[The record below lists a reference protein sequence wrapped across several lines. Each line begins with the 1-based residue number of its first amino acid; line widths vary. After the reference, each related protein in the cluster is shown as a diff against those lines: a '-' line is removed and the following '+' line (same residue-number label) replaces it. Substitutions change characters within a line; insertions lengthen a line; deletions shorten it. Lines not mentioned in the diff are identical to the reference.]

1 MTTTADE
8 PQQPPRRRAPAGAA
22 VLREDVT
29 EAIRAAVFEELAA
42 VGYARMSIEG
52 IARRAGVGKTAVYRR
67 WRSKLHLVLDLVSA
81 LAVQG
86 LPAPDTGS
94 LEGDLR
100 LLYEV
105 TSRALR
111 HPVAS
116 QIIPDLQAEAARNP
130 EIAEAMQKALREG
143 QDGRGQRHRGGGGAR
158 GELRAGLDDDLA
170 LDLISGPLYWRS
182 VVVRGPKLPKGYLG
196 ALARA
201 TAEALRAHLSGLRR
215 QGAPC
220 APATGGVSPV
230 AASGCSR
237 SQPSHADAIM
247 SCTSS
252 RAFQPSS
259 AAARSAEAT
268 TRAGSPGRRG

>member
-1 MTTTADE
+1 MTTNAAESADE
-8 PQQPPRRRAPAGAA
+8 PPARARRRAPAGAA

-29 EAIRAAVFEELAA
+29 EAIRAAVFEELAS

-67 WRSKLHLVLDLVSA
+67 WRSKLHLVLDVVSA
-81 LAVQG
+81 LAVTG
-86 LPAPDTGS
+86 FPVPDTGS

-130 EIAEAMQKALREG
+130 DLADAFQKALRDGQEG
-143 QDGRGQRHRGGGGAR
+143 VASRIVAAAAGR
-158 GELRAGLDDDLA
+158 GELPAGLDPELT

-182 VVVRGPKLPKGYLG
+182 VVIRSPKLPKGYLEK
-196 ALARA
+196 LARA
-201 TAEALRAHLSGLRR
+201 TAGALKAL
-215 QGAPC
+215 
-220 APATGGVSPV
+220 
-230 AASGCSR
+230 
-237 SQPSHADAIM
+237 
-247 SCTSS
+247 
-252 RAFQPSS
+252 
-259 AAARSAEAT
+259 
-268 TRAGSPGRRG
+268 

>member
-1 MTTTADE
+1 MTNADAPE
-8 PQQPPRRRAPAGAA
+8 PRPRRRAPAGAA

-29 EAIRAAVFEELAA
+29 EAIRTAVFEELAA

-67 WRSKLHLVLDLVSA
+67 WRSKLHVVLDVVSA

-116 QIIPDLQAEAARNP
+116 QILPDLQAEAARNP
-130 EIAEAMQKALREG
+130 DIAEAVQKALREG
-143 QDGRGQRHRGGGGAR
+143 QDGVAKGIVTAAQER
-158 GELRAGLDDDLA
+158 GEIGADVDRALA

-182 VVVRGPKLPKGYLG
+182 VVIRSPKLPKGYLDG
-196 ALARA
+196 LTRA
-201 TAEALRAHLSGLRR
+201 TAQALKAL
-215 QGAPC
+215 
-220 APATGGVSPV
+220 
-230 AASGCSR
+230 
-237 SQPSHADAIM
+237 
-247 SCTSS
+247 
-252 RAFQPSS
+252 
-259 AAARSAEAT
+259 
-268 TRAGSPGRRG
+268 

>member
-1 MTTTADE
+1 MLCGMTTNAAESADE
-8 PQQPPRRRAPAGAA
+8 PPARPRRRAPAGAA

-67 WRSKLHLVLDLVSA
+67 WRSKLHLVLDVVSA
-81 LAVQG
+81 LAVTG
-86 LPAPDTGS
+86 FPVPDTGS

-130 EIAEAMQKALREG
+130 DLAAAFQKALRDGQEG
-143 QDGRGQRHRGGGGAR
+143 VASRIVAAAEGR
-158 GELRAGLDDDLA
+158 GELRAGVDADLA

-182 VVVRGPKLPKGYLG
+182 VVIRSPKLPKGYLEK
-196 ALARA
+196 LARA
-201 TAEALRAHLSGLRR
+201 TAGALKAL
-215 QGAPC
+215 
-220 APATGGVSPV
+220 
-230 AASGCSR
+230 
-237 SQPSHADAIM
+237 
-247 SCTSS
+247 
-252 RAFQPSS
+252 
-259 AAARSAEAT
+259 
-268 TRAGSPGRRG
+268 

>member
-1 MTTTADE
+1 MLGRMTTNADE
-8 PQQPPRRRAPAGAA
+8 PQTRPRRRTPAGAA
-22 VLREDVT
+22 VLRPDVT

-67 WRSKLHLVLDLVSA
+67 WRSKLHLVLDVVSA

-86 LPAPDTGS
+86 LPVPDTGS

-100 LLYEV
+100 LLYEF

-111 HPVAS
+111 HPIAS
-116 QIIPDLQAEAARNP
+116 QIIPDLQAEAARSP

-143 QDGRGQRHRGGGGAR
+143 QDGVASKIVVAAAER
-158 GELRAGLDDDLA
+158 GEISGDLDRDLA

-182 VVVRGPKLPKGYLG
+182 VVIRSPKLPKGYLG

-201 TAEALRAHLSGLRR
+201 TAAAIKAL
-215 QGAPC
+215 
-220 APATGGVSPV
+220 
-230 AASGCSR
+230 
-237 SQPSHADAIM
+237 
-247 SCTSS
+247 
-252 RAFQPSS
+252 
-259 AAARSAEAT
+259 
-268 TRAGSPGRRG
+268 

>member
-1 MTTTADE
+1 MTTNADE
-8 PQQPPRRRAPAGAA
+8 PQTRPRRRTPAGAA
-22 VLREDVT
+22 VLRPDVT

-67 WRSKLHLVLDLVSA
+67 WRSKLHLVLDVVSA

-86 LPAPDTGS
+86 LPVPDTGS

-100 LLYEV
+100 LLYEF

-143 QDGRGQRHRGGGGAR
+143 QDGVASKIVVAAAQR
-158 GELRAGLDDDLA
+158 GEVSGGLDQDLA

-182 VVVRGPKLPKGYLG
+182 VVIRSPKLPKGYLG

-201 TAEALRAHLSGLRR
+201 TAAAIKAL
-215 QGAPC
+215 
-220 APATGGVSPV
+220 
-230 AASGCSR
+230 
-237 SQPSHADAIM
+237 
-247 SCTSS
+247 
-252 RAFQPSS
+252 
-259 AAARSAEAT
+259 
-268 TRAGSPGRRG
+268 

>member
-1 MTTTADE
+1 MTTRGGESGESGKKPGD
-8 PQQPPRRRAPAGAA
+8 RGRRAPAGAA

-86 LPAPDTGS
+86 LPTPDTGT

-116 QIIPDLQAEAARNP
+116 QVVPDLQAEAARNP
-130 EIAEAMQKALREG
+130 DIEAALQKALREG
-143 QDGRGQRHRGGGGAR
+143 QYGVASGIVAQAVAR
-158 GELRAGLDDDLA
+158 GELRAGLTATDEALA
-170 LDLISGPLYWRS
+170 LDLMSGPLYWRA
-182 VVVRGPKLPKGYLG
+182 VVVRGELPEGYLEG
-196 ALARA
+196 LAGA
-201 TAEALRAHLSGLRR
+201 TAAALKAL
-215 QGAPC
+215 
-220 APATGGVSPV
+220 
-230 AASGCSR
+230 
-237 SQPSHADAIM
+237 
-247 SCTSS
+247 
-252 RAFQPSS
+252 
-259 AAARSAEAT
+259 
-268 TRAGSPGRRG
+268 

>member
-1 MTTTADE
+1 M
-8 PQQPPRRRAPAGAA
+8 
-22 VLREDVT
+22 LRKDVT
-29 EAIRAAVFEELAA
+29 EAIRAAVFEELAS

-67 WRSKLHLVLDLVSA
+67 WRSKQHLVLDLVSA
-81 LAVQG
+81 IAVQG

-130 EIAEAMQKALREG
+130 DIAEAMQKALREG
-143 QDGRGQRHRGGGGAR
+143 QEGVASRIVVAAARR
-158 GELRAGLDDDLA
+158 GEISPDADEDLA

-182 VVVRGPKLPKGYLG
+182 VVIRSPKLPKGYLG

-201 TAEALRAHLSGLRR
+201 TAEALKAL
-215 QGAPC
+215 
-220 APATGGVSPV
+220 
-230 AASGCSR
+230 
-237 SQPSHADAIM
+237 
-247 SCTSS
+247 
-252 RAFQPSS
+252 
-259 AAARSAEAT
+259 
-268 TRAGSPGRRG
+268 

>member
-1 MTTTADE
+1 MTTSG
-8 PQQPPRRRAPAGAA
+8 PQGEQAGGPEGGRQGTPTGARPRRRAPAGAA

-29 EAIRAAVFEELAA
+29 QAIRDAVFEELAS

-81 LAVQG
+81 IAVQG

-130 EIAEAMQKALREG
+130 EIAEALQKALREG
-143 QDGRGQRHRGGGGAR
+143 QHGVASGIVRAAVER
-158 GELRAGLDDDLA
+158 GELREGADQELA
-170 LDLISGPLYWRS
+170 LDLVSGPLYWRS
-182 VVVRGPKLPKGYLG
+182 VVVRAKPPKGYL
-196 ALARA
+196 ARLAAA
-201 TAEALRAHLSGLRR
+201 TAAGLRAL
-215 QGAPC
+215 
-220 APATGGVSPV
+220 
-230 AASGCSR
+230 
-237 SQPSHADAIM
+237 
-247 SCTSS
+247 
-252 RAFQPSS
+252 
-259 AAARSAEAT
+259 
-268 TRAGSPGRRG
+268 

>member
-1 MTTTADE
+1 MLVRMTTDADE
-8 PQQPPRRRAPAGAA
+8 APKRARRRAPAGAA

-29 EAIRAAVFEELAA
+29 EAIRAAVFEELAT

-67 WRSKLHLVLDLVSA
+67 WRSKLHLVLDVVSA
-81 LAVQG
+81 MAVLG

-130 EIAEAMQKALREG
+130 EIAEALQKAVRDG
-143 QDGRGQRHRGGGGAR
+143 QDGVASGIVAAAVRRGDIRPDADP
-158 GELRAGLDDDLA
+158 ALA

-182 VVVRGPKLPKGYLG
+182 LVIRAPQLPKDYLPN
-196 ALARA
+196 LARA
-201 TAEALRAHLSGLRR
+201 TAGAL
-215 QGAPC
+215 
-220 APATGGVSPV
+220 
-230 AASGCSR
+230 AAL
-237 SQPSHADAIM
+237 
-247 SCTSS
+247 
-252 RAFQPSS
+252 
-259 AAARSAEAT
+259 
-268 TRAGSPGRRG
+268 

>member
-1 MTTTADE
+1 MTTNADE
-8 PQQPPRRRAPAGAA
+8 PAAPARRRAPAGAA

-67 WRSKLHLVLDLVSA
+67 WRSKLHLVLDVVSA
-81 LAVQG
+81 MAVLG
-86 LPAPDTGS
+86 FPVPDTGS
-94 LEGDLR
+94 LESDLR

-130 EIAEAMQKALREG
+130 EIAEALQKAVRDG
-143 QDGRGQRHRGGGGAR
+143 QDSVASGIVAAAQRR
-158 GELRAGLDDDLA
+158 GEVRPGVDTDLA

-182 VVVRGPKLPKGYLG
+182 VVIRSPKLPKGYLEQ
-196 ALARA
+196 LARA
-201 TAEALRAHLSGLRR
+201 AAGALKAL
-215 QGAPC
+215 
-220 APATGGVSPV
+220 
-230 AASGCSR
+230 
-237 SQPSHADAIM
+237 
-247 SCTSS
+247 
-252 RAFQPSS
+252 
-259 AAARSAEAT
+259 
-268 TRAGSPGRRG
+268 

>member
-1 MTTTADE
+1 MTTNAEE
-8 PQQPPRRRAPAGAA
+8 PRTRPRRRTPAGAA
-22 VLREDVT
+22 VLREDKT
-29 EAIRAAVFEELAA
+29 EAIRAAVFEELAS

-81 LAVQG
+81 IAVQG

-130 EIAEAMQKALREG
+130 DIAEAMQKALREG
-143 QDGRGQRHRGGGGAR
+143 QDGVAAKIMVSAAQR
-158 GELRAGLDDDLA
+158 GEIRPGADEDLA

-182 VVVRGPKLPKGYLG
+182 VVIRSPKLPKGYLG
-196 ALARA
+196 TLARA
-201 TAEALRAHLSGLRR
+201 TAEALKAL
-215 QGAPC
+215 
-220 APATGGVSPV
+220 
-230 AASGCSR
+230 
-237 SQPSHADAIM
+237 
-247 SCTSS
+247 
-252 RAFQPSS
+252 
-259 AAARSAEAT
+259 
-268 TRAGSPGRRG
+268 

>member
-1 MTTTADE
+1 MTTNADG
-8 PQQPPRRRAPAGAA
+8 PQTRPRRRTPAGAA

-29 EAIRAAVFEELAA
+29 EAIRAAVFEELAT

-67 WRSKLHLVLDLVSA
+67 WRSKLHLVLDVVSA
-81 LAVQG
+81 IAVQG
-86 LPAPDTGS
+86 LPAPETGS

-100 LLYEV
+100 VLYEV

-130 EIAEAMQKALREG
+130 EIAEAMQKALRDGQEG
-143 QDGRGQRHRGGGGAR
+143 VALKIVAAATQR
-158 GELRAGLDDDLA
+158 GEVRGDLDDELA

-182 VVVRGPKLPKGYLG
+182 VVIRSPKLPKGYLG

-201 TAEALRAHLSGLRR
+201 TAEAIKAL
-215 QGAPC
+215 
-220 APATGGVSPV
+220 
-230 AASGCSR
+230 
-237 SQPSHADAIM
+237 
-247 SCTSS
+247 
-252 RAFQPSS
+252 
-259 AAARSAEAT
+259 
-268 TRAGSPGRRG
+268 

>member
-1 MTTTADE
+1 MTTNADE
-8 PQQPPRRRAPAGAA
+8 PQPRPRRRAPAGAA

-67 WRSKLHLVLDLVSA
+67 WRSKLHLVLDIVSA

-94 LEGDLR
+94 LEMDLR

-130 EIAEAMQKALREG
+130 EIAEAVQKALREG
-143 QDGRGQRHRGGGGAR
+143 QEGVASQILVAAEQR
-158 GELRAGLDDDLA
+158 GEIRSGFDEELA

-182 VVVRGPKLPKGYLG
+182 VVIRTRKLPKGYL
-196 ALARA
+196 AMLARA
-201 TAEALRAHLSGLRR
+201 TTGALKAL
-215 QGAPC
+215 
-220 APATGGVSPV
+220 
-230 AASGCSR
+230 
-237 SQPSHADAIM
+237 
-247 SCTSS
+247 
-252 RAFQPSS
+252 
-259 AAARSAEAT
+259 
-268 TRAGSPGRRG
+268 

>member
-1 MTTTADE
+1 MTSDGESGKGAAGRSAGE
-8 PQQPPRRRAPAGAA
+8 PARPRRRAPAGAA

-81 LAVQG
+81 IAVQG
-86 LPAPDTGS
+86 LPLPNTGS

-111 HPVAS
+111 HPVAG

-143 QDGRGQRHRGGGGAR
+143 QQSVATGIVAAAVAR
-158 GELRAGLDDDLA
+158 GEIREGVDEDLA

-182 VVVRGPKLPKGYLG
+182 VVVRTPKLPKGYLES
-196 ALARA
+196 LTRA
-201 TAEALRAHLSGLRR
+201 TAAGLR
-215 QGAPC
+215 
-220 APATGGVSPV
+220 VL
-230 AASGCSR
+230 
-237 SQPSHADAIM
+237 
-247 SCTSS
+247 
-252 RAFQPSS
+252 
-259 AAARSAEAT
+259 
-268 TRAGSPGRRG
+268 

>member
-1 MTTTADE
+1 MLDRMTTNADE
-8 PQQPPRRRAPAGAA
+8 PQTRPRRRTPAGAA

-67 WRSKLHLVLDLVSA
+67 WKSKLHLVLDVVSA
-81 LAVQG
+81 LAVMG
-86 LPAPDTGS
+86 LPTPDTGS

-100 LLYEV
+100 VLYEV

-130 EIAEAMQKALREG
+130 EIAEAMQKTLREG
-143 QDGRGQRHRGGGGAR
+143 QEGVALKILVAAEQR
-158 GELRAGLDDDLA
+158 GEIRAGFDDELA
-170 LDLISGPLYWRS
+170 LDVISGPLYWRS
-182 VVVRGPKLPKGYLG
+182 VVIRSPKLPKGYLD

-201 TAEALRAHLSGLRR
+201 TAQAVKAL
-215 QGAPC
+215 
-220 APATGGVSPV
+220 
-230 AASGCSR
+230 
-237 SQPSHADAIM
+237 
-247 SCTSS
+247 
-252 RAFQPSS
+252 
-259 AAARSAEAT
+259 
-268 TRAGSPGRRG
+268 

>member
-1 MTTTADE
+1 MLVRMTTNADE
-8 PQQPPRRRAPAGAA
+8 PQPRPRRRAPAGAA

-67 WRSKLHLVLDLVSA
+67 WRSKLHLVLDIVSA

-86 LPAPDTGS
+86 LPAPDTGA
-94 LEGDLR
+94 LESDLR

-116 QIIPDLQAEAARNP
+116 QILPDLQAEAARSP
-130 EIAEAMQKALREG
+130 EIAEAVKKALREG
-143 QDGRGQRHRGGGGAR
+143 QEGVASQILVTAERR
-158 GELRAGLDDDLA
+158 GELRPGVDREMA

-182 VVVRGPKLPKGYLG
+182 VVIRSPKLPKGYL
-196 ALARA
+196 ATLARA
-201 TAEALRAHLSGLRR
+201 TTGALKAL
-215 QGAPC
+215 
-220 APATGGVSPV
+220 
-230 AASGCSR
+230 
-237 SQPSHADAIM
+237 
-247 SCTSS
+247 
-252 RAFQPSS
+252 
-259 AAARSAEAT
+259 
-268 TRAGSPGRRG
+268 

>member
-1 MTTTADE
+1 MTTNADE
-8 PQQPPRRRAPAGAA
+8 PQTRPRRRTPAGAA

-67 WRSKLHLVLDLVSA
+67 WRSKLHLVLDVVSA
-81 LAVQG
+81 IAVLG
-86 LPAPDTGS
+86 LPTPDTGS

-130 EIAEAMQKALREG
+130 EIAEAMQKTLREG
-143 QDGRGQRHRGGGGAR
+143 QEGVALKIIVAAAQR
-158 GELRAGLDDDLA
+158 GEINGELDEDLA

-182 VVVRGPKLPKGYLG
+182 VVIRSPKLPKDYLA

-201 TAEALRAHLSGLRR
+201 TAEALKAL
-215 QGAPC
+215 
-220 APATGGVSPV
+220 
-230 AASGCSR
+230 
-237 SQPSHADAIM
+237 
-247 SCTSS
+247 
-252 RAFQPSS
+252 
-259 AAARSAEAT
+259 
-268 TRAGSPGRRG
+268 